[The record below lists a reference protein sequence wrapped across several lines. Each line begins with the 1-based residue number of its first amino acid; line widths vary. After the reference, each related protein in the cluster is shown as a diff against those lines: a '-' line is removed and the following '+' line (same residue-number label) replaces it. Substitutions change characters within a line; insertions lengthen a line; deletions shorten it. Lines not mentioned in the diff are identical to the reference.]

1 MVAHNR
7 VTTILILFSKSII
20 NLLSDVTK
28 IYEYKNLNQQY
39 VFVIELVQLFLLFWA
54 TILHLWVQ
62 LQTNTG

>member
-1 MVAHNR
+1 M
-7 VTTILILFSKSII
+7 
-20 NLLSDVTK
+20 DVV
-28 IYEYKNLNQQY
+28 IYEYKNLNEQY

>member
-1 MVAHNR
+1 M
-7 VTTILILFSKSII
+7 LEKY
-20 NLLSDVTK
+20 LSMDVV